1 MIGGGMSGVTIKD
14 IAKRSNLSHTTVS
27 RVLNRRA
34 DAFISEATRA
44 RILELAREMGY
55 QPNGYARA
63 LATGR
68 THTIALALDA
78 VIHPLATVI
87 MNYLMVEVEK
97 LGYDLIV
104 TKVVQDSV
112 GPNVAITKWP
122 VDGTIYFNNTPPVAG
137 EEKGER
143 SRAVVS
149 MGSGCVKTL
158 DHVEVDLSSGA
169 LDAMEH
175 LVEIGC
181 KRIAFLTM
189 PHLEHEG
196 DARRDA
202 YEAVVA
208 KAGLESE
215 HILQPDNVV
224 PRQQSIDARTAVLE
238 HVRKHGCP
246 NGLFARNDHMALGAY
261 SALRE
266 AGYRIPEDV
275 ALVGCDGIEEIKYL
289 DSPLTTIEQPTLEMC
304 ALGLTFL
311 HQRIQ
316 NPDLPNQT
324 AELKTRLVR
333 RKSTAR

>member
-1 MIGGGMSGVTIKD
+1 MAGVTIKD

-34 DAFISEATRA
+34 DAFISEATRT

-68 THTIALALDA
+68 TDTIALALDS
-78 VIHPLATVI
+78 VIHPLATAT

-104 TKVVQDSV
+104 TKVVQGAQ
-112 GPNVAITKWP
+112 GPDVAVTKWP
-122 VDGTIYFNNTPPVAG
+122 VDGTVYFNNTPPIAG
-137 EEKGER
+137 GESGER

-158 DHVEVDLSSGA
+158 DHVEVDLRSGA
-169 LDAMEH
+169 MEAMEH

-202 YEAVVA
+202 YEEVVG
-208 KAGLESE
+208 KAGISSE
-215 HILQPDNVV
+215 HILQPDHVV
-224 PRQQSIDARTAVLE
+224 PRQQSIDARAAVLE
-238 HVRKHGCP
+238 YVRQHGCP
-246 NGLFARNDHMALGAY
+246 DGLFARNDHMALGAY

-275 ALVGCDGIEEIKYL
+275 ALIGCDGIEEIKYL
-289 DSPLTTIEQPTLEMC
+289 DSPLTTIEQPIFEMC
-304 ALGLTFL
+304 ALGLKFL

-316 NPDLPNQT
+316 NPSLPNQT
-324 AELKTRLVR
+324 AELRTHLVK